1 MPILYACA
9 INMAYSSCGKHK
21 TTIYCVL
28 ASKEDT
34 MIKVIKKDG
43 TREDYNVEK
52 VIAAISKSASRA
64 LITFNEEDLDRIR
77 NFVNGEVKSLG
88 LKEIPIPT
96 MHNIVEKALE
106 SVDERVAKSYK
117 DYRNYRQDFVKMLD
131 TVYQKVQSIDF
142 IGDRSNANTDS
153 TLVSTKR
160 CLGWNELNGEFYKKF
175 FLMPEERQAMKE
187 GYIYIHDRSARLDTY
202 NCCLFDVAAVLSGGF
217 ELGNIKYTEPTTLAI
232 TFNVLGDV
240 IMAAASQQYGGFTL
254 PEVDKVLAPYA
265 QKSYVKFCDEYKK
278 IVKDFGSTLSEK
290 ELEEK
295 TKEYAYNKVK
305 RDFEQGFQAL
315 EYKLNTVGSSRGD
328 YPFVTFTFGLGG
340 GDFEKMAT
348 KAMLKVRAGG
358 QGAPGFKKAVLF
370 PKLVFLYDENVHGKG
385 KELEDLFDAAVE
397 CSSKAQYPDYLS
409 MSGEGYIAS
418 MYKKYGKV
426 ISPMGCRAFLSPY
439 WERGGQH
446 PADDKDVPVFVGR
459 FNGGAITLNLPMIFM
474 KAKTEGKDFYEVYHH
489 YLEMIRHLHQRTK
502 DFLSK
507 LKAAKSPLAFMEGG
521 LYKGHLKAT
530 DPIAP
535 LLDYVTFSFGYT
547 ALNELQRLYNGKSIV
562 EDGQFAL
569 EVMQYLNDYIAKI
582 KEEDHILY
590 AIYGTPAES
599 LISLQVK
606 QFRDMYGVIEGVS
619 DKEYFTNSF
628 HCHVGEHITPIQK
641 QDLEKRFWELSNGG
655 KITYTKYPIDYNIEA
670 LKAIIRRGMAMG
682 FYQGV
687 NMDKCYCEHCGYEQ
701 LDMVKCPKCGSEDIT
716 EVNRVCGYLGYSKVK
731 GRSFMNDGKL
741 AEIRD
746 RVSM

>member
-1 MPILYACA
+1 
-9 INMAYSSCGKHK
+9 
-21 TTIYCVL
+21 
-28 ASKEDT
+28 

-43 TREDYNVEK
+43 TREEYNVEK

-64 LITFNEEDLDRIR
+64 LITFNEEELQKIR
-77 NFVNGEVKSLG
+77 DFVNGEVKALG
-88 LKEIPIPT
+88 IKEIPIPT

-106 SVDERVAKSYK
+106 SVDDRVAKSYK

-131 TVYQKVQSIDF
+131 NVYQKVQSIDF

-202 NCCLFDVAAVLSGGF
+202 NCCLFDMATVLDGGF

-232 TFNVLGDV
+232 CFNVLGDV
-240 IMAAASQQYGGFTL
+240 IMAAASQQYGGFTI
-254 PEVDKVLAPYA
+254 PEIDKTLAKYA
-265 QKSYVKFCDEYKK
+265 EKSCRKYRDEYAK
-278 IVKDFGSTLSEK
+278 IVDDFGSTLSKK

-295 TKEYAYNKVK
+295 TNEYALNKVK

-328 YPFVTFTFGLGG
+328 YPFVTFTFGLGDG
-340 GDFEKMAT
+340 VFEKMAT

-370 PKLVFLYDENVHGKG
+370 PKLVFLYDENVHGAG
-385 KELEDLFDAAVE
+385 KKLEDLFDAAVE
-397 CSSKAQYPDYLS
+397 CSRHAQYPDYLS
-409 MSGEGYIAS
+409 LSGEGYIAD
-418 MYKKYGKV
+418 MYKQYGTP

-439 WERGGQH
+439 WEKGGQKKCGD
-446 PADDKDVPVFVGR
+446 DDKPVFVGR

-474 KAKTEGKDFYEVYHH
+474 KAKTSGRDFYEVYHE
-489 YLEMIRHLHQRTK
+489 YLEMIRHLHRRTK
-502 DFLSK
+502 DFLAK
-507 LKAAKSPLAFMEGG
+507 LKASKSPLAFMEGG
-521 LYKGHLKAT
+521 LYKGKLKAT
-530 DPIAP
+530 DSIAP

-547 ALNELQRLYNGKSIV
+547 ALNELQKLYNGKSIV
-562 EDGQFAL
+562 EDGKFAL

-582 KEEDHILY
+582 KEEDKILY

-599 LISLQVK
+599 LIPLQVK
-606 QFRDMYGVIEGVS
+606 QFRAAYGIIEGVS

-628 HCHVGEHITPIQK
+628 HCHVGEKISAIEK
-641 QDLEKRFWELSNGG
+641 QDAEKRFWELSNGG

-670 LKAIIRRGMAMG
+670 LKSIIRRGMAMG

-701 LDMVKCPKCGSEDIT
+701 LSMNKCPKCGSEDIT

-741 AEIRD
+741 AEIKD

>member
-1 MPILYACA
+1 
-9 INMAYSSCGKHK
+9 
-21 TTIYCVL
+21 
-28 ASKEDT
+28 

-64 LITFNEEDLDRIR
+64 LITFNEEELQKIR
-77 NFVNGEVKSLG
+77 DFVNSEVKALG
-88 LKEIPIPT
+88 IKEIPIPT

-106 SVDERVAKSYK
+106 SVDDRVAKSYK

-131 TVYQKVQSIDF
+131 NVYQKVQSIDF

-202 NCCLFDVAAVLSGGF
+202 NCCLFDMATVLDGGF

-232 TFNVLGDV
+232 CFNVLGDV
-240 IMAAASQQYGGFTL
+240 IMAAASQQYGGFTI
-254 PEVDKVLAPYA
+254 PEIDKTLSKYA
-265 QKSYVKFCDEYKK
+265 EKSYKKYREEYAK
-278 IVKDFGSTLSEK
+278 IVEDFGTTLSKK
-290 ELEEK
+290 ELEGK
-295 TKEYAYNKVK
+295 TKEYAQNKVK

-340 GDFEKMAT
+340 GEFEKMAT

-370 PKLVFLYDENVHGKG
+370 PKLVFLYDENVHGAG
-385 KELEDLFDAAVE
+385 KKLEDLFDAAVE
-397 CSSKAQYPDYLS
+397 CSRHAQYPDYLS
-409 MSGEGYIAS
+409 LSGEGYIAD
-418 MYKKYGKV
+418 MYKQYGTP

-439 WERGGQH
+439 WEKGGQKKCGD
-446 PADDKDVPVFVGR
+446 DDKPVFVGR

-474 KAKTEGKDFYEVYHH
+474 KAKTSGRDFYEVYHE
-489 YLEMIRHLHQRTK
+489 YLEMIRHLHRRTK
-502 DFLSK
+502 DFLAK
-507 LKAAKSPLAFMEGG
+507 LKASKSPLAFMEGG
-521 LYKGHLKAT
+521 LYKGKLKAT
-530 DPIAP
+530 DSIAP

-562 EDGQFAL
+562 EDGKFAL
-569 EVMQYLNDYIAKI
+569 EVMQYLNDYVAKI
-582 KEEDHILY
+582 KEEDKILY

-599 LISLQVK
+599 LIPLQVK
-606 QFRDMYGVIEGVS
+606 QFRAVYGIIEGVS

-628 HCHVGEHITPIQK
+628 HCHVGEKISAIEK
-641 QDLEKRFWELSNGG
+641 QDAEKRFWELSNGG
-655 KITYTKYPIDYNIEA
+655 KITYTKYPIDYNVEA
-670 LKAIIRRGMAMG
+670 LKSIIRRGMAMG

-701 LDMVKCPKCGSEDIT
+701 LSMNKCPKCGSEDIT

-741 AEIRD
+741 AEIKD

>member
-1 MPILYACA
+1 MVKVDK
-9 INMAYSSCGKHK
+9 S
-21 TTIYCVL
+21 V
-28 ASKEDT
+28 
-34 MIKVIKKDG
+34 KVIKKDG
-43 TREDYNVEK
+43 TKEAYNVEK
-52 VIAAISKSASRA
+52 VIAAISKSAARA
-64 LITFNEEDLDRIR
+64 LITFNEEELNQIR
-77 NFVNGEVKSLG
+77 SFVNEQINAMG

-96 MHNIVEKALE
+96 MHNVVEKALE
-106 SVDERVAKSYK
+106 KVDERVAKSYR
-117 DYRNYRQDFVKMLD
+117 DYRNYRQDFVKILD
-131 TVYQKVQSIDF
+131 NVYQKVQAIDF

-175 FLMPEERQAMKE
+175 FLMPDERQAMKE

-202 NCCLFDVAAVLSGGF
+202 NCCLFDLGRVLAGGF

-232 TFNVLGDV
+232 TFNVIGDV
-240 IMAAASQQYGGFTL
+240 IMASASQQYGGWTC
-254 PEVDKVLAPYA
+254 PEIDKILAPYA
-265 QKSYVKFCDEYKK
+265 QKSFKKYCEEYHNIVADIEGVESLDEEA
-278 IVKDFGSTLSEK
+278 LQQ
-290 ELEEK
+290 K
-295 TKEYAYNKVK
+295 TEEYAYKKVK

-328 YPFVTFTFGLGG
+328 YPFVTFTFGLGNG
-340 GDFEKMAT
+340 VFEKMAT

-358 QGAPGFKKAVLF
+358 QGAPGFRKAVLF
-370 PKLVFLYDENVHGKG
+370 PKLVFLYDENVHGAG
-385 KELEDLFDAAVE
+385 KELEELFDAAVE
-397 CSSKAQYPDYLS
+397 CSRRAQYPDYLS
-409 MSGEGYIAS
+409 LSGEGYIAD

-439 WERGGQH
+439 WERGGQK
-446 PADDKDVPVFVGR
+446 PADENDVPVFVGR
-459 FNGGAITLNLPMIFM
+459 FNGGAITLNLPMIYM
-474 KAKTEGKDFYEVYHH
+474 KAKTEGKDFYEVYLE
-489 YLEMIRHLHQRTK
+489 YLEMIRHLHRRTR
-502 DFLSK
+502 DFLAK

-521 LYKGHLKAT
+521 LYKGNLKAT
-530 DPIAP
+530 DSIAP

-547 ALNELQRLYNGKSIV
+547 ALNELQKLHNGKSII
-562 EDGQFAL
+562 EDGKFAI
-569 EVMQYLNDYIAKI
+569 EVMEYLNKYISRI

-606 QFRDMYGVIEGVS
+606 QFKEKYGVIEGVS

-628 HCHVGEHITPIQK
+628 HCHVSEHISPIQK
-641 QDLEKRFWELSNGG
+641 QDYEKRFWELSNGG
-655 KITYTKYPIDYNIEA
+655 KITYTKYPIDYNVDA
-670 LKAIIRRGMAMG
+670 LKSIIRRGMAMG

-701 LDMVKCPKCGSEDIT
+701 LNMTTCPKCGSQDIT
-716 EVNRVCGYLGYSKVK
+716 EVNRVCGYLGYSKVN

>member
-1 MPILYACA
+1 M
-9 INMAYSSCGKHK
+9 
-21 TTIYCVL
+21 V
-28 ASKEDT
+28 
-34 MIKVIKKDG
+34 KVIKKDG

-64 LITFNEEDLDRIR
+64 LITFNEEELQKIR
-77 NFVNGEVKSLG
+77 DFVNGEVKALG
-88 LKEIPIPT
+88 IKEIPIPT

-106 SVDERVAKSYK
+106 SVDDRVAKSYK

-131 TVYQKVQSIDF
+131 NVYQKVQSIDF

-202 NCCLFDVAAVLSGGF
+202 NCCLFDMATVLDGGF

-232 TFNVLGDV
+232 CFNVLGDV
-240 IMAAASQQYGGFTL
+240 IMAAASQQYGGFTI
-254 PEVDKVLAPYA
+254 PEIDKTLSKYA
-265 QKSYVKFCDEYKK
+265 EKSYKKYREEYVK
-278 IVKDFGSTLSEK
+278 IVEDFGTTLSKK
-290 ELEEK
+290 ELEAK
-295 TKEYAYNKVK
+295 TKEYALNKVK

-340 GDFEKMAT
+340 GEFEKMAT

-370 PKLVFLYDENVHGKG
+370 PKLVFLYDENVHGAG
-385 KELEDLFDAAVE
+385 KKLEDLFDAAVE
-397 CSSKAQYPDYLS
+397 CSRHAQYPDYLS
-409 MSGEGYIAS
+409 LSGEGYIAD
-418 MYKKYGKV
+418 MYKQYGTP

-439 WERGGQH
+439 WEKGGQKKCGD
-446 PADDKDVPVFVGR
+446 DDKPVFVGR

-474 KAKTEGKDFYEVYHH
+474 KAKTSGRDFYEVYHE
-489 YLEMIRHLHQRTK
+489 YLEMIRHLHRRTK
-502 DFLSK
+502 DFLAK
-507 LKAAKSPLAFMEGG
+507 LKASKSPLAFMEGG
-521 LYKGHLKAT
+521 LYKGKLKAT
-530 DPIAP
+530 DSIAP

-562 EDGQFAL
+562 EDGKFAL
-569 EVMQYLNDYIAKI
+569 EVMQYLNDYVAKI
-582 KEEDHILY
+582 KEEDKILY

-599 LISLQVK
+599 LIPLQVK
-606 QFRDMYGVIEGVS
+606 QFRAVYGVIEGVS

-628 HCHVGEHITPIQK
+628 HCHVGEKISAIEK
-641 QDLEKRFWELSNGG
+641 QDAEKRFWELSNGG
-655 KITYTKYPIDYNIEA
+655 KITYTKYPIDYNVEA
-670 LKAIIRRGMAMG
+670 LKSIIRRGMAMG

-701 LDMVKCPKCGSEDIT
+701 LSMNKCPKCGSEDIT

-741 AEIRD
+741 AEIKD

>member
-1 MPILYACA
+1 
-9 INMAYSSCGKHK
+9 
-21 TTIYCVL
+21 
-28 ASKEDT
+28 

-43 TREDYNVEK
+43 TREDYDVEK

-64 LITFNEEDLDRIR
+64 LISFNDKELDTIR
-77 NFVNGEVKSLG
+77 AFVNKEVKNLG
-88 LKEIPIPT
+88 IKEIPIPT

-106 SVDERVAKSYK
+106 SVDDRVAKSYK

-131 TVYQKVQSIDF
+131 NVYQKVQSIDF

-202 NCCLFDVAAVLSGGF
+202 NCCLFDLATVLDGGF

-232 TFNVLGDV
+232 CFNVIGDV

-254 PEVDKVLAPYA
+254 PEIDKTLSKYA
-265 QKSYVKFCDEYKK
+265 EKSYKKYCDEYSK
-278 IVKDFGSTLSEK
+278 IISDLGVTLSKK
-290 ELEEK
+290 EIEEK
-295 TKEYAYNKVK
+295 TQEYAYNKVK

-328 YPFVTFTFGLGG
+328 YPFVTFTFGIGG
-340 GDFEKMAT
+340 GVFEKMAT

-370 PKLVFLYDENVHGKG
+370 PKLVFLYDENLHGKG

-397 CSSKAQYPDYLS
+397 CSRKAQYPDYLS
-409 MSGEGYIAS
+409 LSGEGYIAD
-418 MYKKYGKV
+418 MYKQYGRV

-439 WERGGQH
+439 WEKGGQKKCGE
-446 PADDKDVPVFVGR
+446 DDKPVFVGR
-459 FNGGAITLNLPMIFM
+459 FNGGAISLNLPMIFM
-474 KAKTEGKDFYEVYHH
+474 KAKTTGRDFFEVYHE
-489 YLEMIRHLHQRTK
+489 YLEMIRHLHKRTK

-507 LKAAKSPLAFMEGG
+507 LKASKSPLAFMEGG
-521 LYKGHLKAT
+521 LYKGKLKANES
-530 DPIAP
+530 IAP

-547 ALNELQRLYNGKSIV
+547 ALNEVQKLYNGKSIV
-562 EDGQFAL
+562 EDGKFAIK
-569 EVMQYLNDYIAKI
+569 VMQYLNEYVAKI
-582 KEEDHILY
+582 KEEDKILY

-599 LISLQVK
+599 LIPLQVK
-606 QFRDMYGVIEGVS
+606 QFRDAYGVIEGVS
-619 DKEYFTNSF
+619 DRDYFTNSF
-628 HCHVGEHITPIQK
+628 HCHVSEKISPIQK
-641 QDLEKRFWELSNGG
+641 QDAEKRFWELSNGG
-655 KITYTKYPIDYNIEA
+655 KITYTKYPIDYNVEA
-670 LKAIIRRGMAMG
+670 LKAVIRRGMAMG

-687 NMDKCYCEHCGYEQ
+687 NMDKCYCEDCGYEQ
-701 LDMVKCPKCGSEDIT
+701 LDMTKCPKCGSENIT

-741 AEIRD
+741 AEIKD

>member
-1 MPILYACA
+1 
-9 INMAYSSCGKHK
+9 
-21 TTIYCVL
+21 
-28 ASKEDT
+28 

-43 TREDYNVEK
+43 TREEYNVEK

-64 LITFNEEDLDRIR
+64 LISFNEDELDKIR
-77 NFVNGEVKSLG
+77 EFVNTEVKRLG
-88 LKEIPIPT
+88 IKEIPIPT

-106 SVDERVAKSYK
+106 SVDDRVAKSYK

-131 TVYQKVQSIDF
+131 NVYQKVQSIDF

-202 NCCLFDVAAVLSGGF
+202 NCCLFDLATVLDGGF

-232 TFNVLGDV
+232 CFNVIGDV

-254 PEVDKVLAPYA
+254 PEIDKTLSKYA
-265 QKSYVKFCDEYKK
+265 EKSYKKYCDEYSK
-278 IVKDFGSTLSEK
+278 IVKDFGTTLSNK

-328 YPFVTFTFGLGG
+328 YPFVAFTFGLGG

-370 PKLVFLYDENVHGKG
+370 PKLIFLYDENVHGKG
-385 KELEDLFDAAVE
+385 KCLEDLFDAAVE
-397 CSSKAQYPDYLS
+397 CSRHAQYPDYLS
-409 MSGEGYIAS
+409 LSGEGYIAD
-418 MYKKYGKV
+418 MYKTYGRV

-439 WERGGQH
+439 WEKGGQKKCGD
-446 PADDKDVPVFVGR
+446 DDKPVFVGR

-474 KAKTEGKDFYEVYHH
+474 KAKTENKDFFEVYHE
-489 YLEMIRHLHQRTK
+489 YLEMIRHLHRRTK
-502 DFLSK
+502 DFLAK
-507 LKAAKSPLAFMEGG
+507 LKASKSPLAFMEGG
-521 LYKGHLKAT
+521 LYKGKLKAN
-530 DPIAP
+530 DSIAP

-547 ALNELQRLYNGKSIV
+547 ALNEVQKLYNGKSIV
-562 EDGQFAL
+562 EDGEFAL
-569 EVMQYLNDYIAKI
+569 QVMQYLNDYVAKI
-582 KEEDHILY
+582 KEEDKILY
-590 AIYGTPAES
+590 AIYGTPGES
-599 LISLQVK
+599 LIPLQVK
-606 QFRDMYGVIEGVS
+606 QFRAVYGIIEGVS
-619 DKEYFTNSF
+619 DKDYFTNSF
-628 HCHVGEHITPIQK
+628 HCHVSEKITPIQK
-641 QDLEKRFWELSNGG
+641 QDAEKRFWELSNGG
-655 KITYTKYPIDYNIEA
+655 KITYTKYPIDYNVEA
-670 LKAIIRRGMAMG
+670 LKAVIRRGMAMG

-687 NMDKCYCEHCGYEQ
+687 NMDKCYCEDCGYEQ
-701 LDMVKCPKCGSEDIT
+701 LDMTKCPKCGSENIT

-741 AEIRD
+741 AEVKD

>member
-1 MPILYACA
+1 MVKVDK
-9 INMAYSSCGKHK
+9 S
-21 TTIYCVL
+21 V
-28 ASKEDT
+28 
-34 MIKVIKKDG
+34 KVIKKDG
-43 TREDYNVEK
+43 TKEPYNVEK
-52 VIAAISKSASRA
+52 VIAAISKSAARA
-64 LITFNEEDLDRIR
+64 LITFNEDELNQIR
-77 NFVNGEVKSLG
+77 HFVDEQVVSLG
-88 LKEIPIPT
+88 IKEIPIPT
-96 MHNIVEKALE
+96 MHNIVEKSLE
-106 SVDERVAKSYK
+106 RVNETVAKSYR

-131 TVYQKVQSIDF
+131 NVYQKVQAIDF

-175 FLMPEERQAMKE
+175 FLMPDERQAMKE

-202 NCCLFDVAAVLSGGF
+202 NCCLFDISNVLTGGF

-232 TFNVLGDV
+232 CFNVIGDV

-254 PEVDKVLAPYA
+254 PEMDKVLAPYA
-265 QKSYVKFCDEYKK
+265 QKSFVKYCDEYRN
-278 IVKDFGSTLSEK
+278 IVGDIDGANFDDKTLQQKSE
-290 ELEEK
+290 
-295 TKEYAYNKVK
+295 EYAYKKVK

-328 YPFVTFTFGLGG
+328 YPFVTFTFGLGSG
-340 GDFEKMAT
+340 VFEKMAT

-358 QGAPGFKKAVLF
+358 QGAPGFRKAVLF
-370 PKLVFLYDENVHGKG
+370 PKLVFLYDENVHGEG

-397 CSSKAQYPDYLS
+397 CSRRAQYPDYLS
-409 MSGEGYIAS
+409 LSGDGYIAS

-439 WERGGQH
+439 WERGGQK
-446 PADDKDVPVFVGR
+446 PADENDVPVFVGR
-459 FNGGAITLNLPMIFM
+459 WNGGAITLNLPMIYM
-474 KAKTEGKDFYEVYHH
+474 KAKTENKDFYEVYLH
-489 YLEMIRHLHQRTK
+489 YLEMIRHLHMRTR
-502 DFLSK
+502 DFLAK
-507 LKAAKSPLAFMEGG
+507 LKAGKSPLAFMEGG
-521 LYKGHLKAT
+521 LYKGNLKAT

-569 EVMQYLNDYIAKI
+569 EVMKYLNDYIARI

-599 LISLQVK
+599 LISLQVQ
-606 QFRDMYGVIEGVS
+606 QFKDKYGIIEGVS

-628 HCHVGEHITPIQK
+628 HCHVSEHISPIQK
-641 QDLEKRFWELSNGG
+641 QDYENRFWELSNGG
-655 KITYTKYPIDYNIEA
+655 KITYTKYPIDYNTKA
-670 LKAIIRRGMAMG
+670 LKDIIRRGMAKG

-701 LDMVKCPKCGSEDIT
+701 LNMTKCPKCGSEDIT

>member
-1 MPILYACA
+1 MSQCMKGY
-9 INMAYSSCGKHK
+9 
-21 TTIYCVL
+21 
-28 ASKEDT
+28 
-34 MIKVIKKDG
+34 KVIKKDG
-43 TREDYNVEK
+43 TKENYNVEK
-52 VIAAISKSASRA
+52 VISAINKSAARA
-64 LITFNEEDLDRIR
+64 LVTFTDMELDSIRDYVNEQVI
-77 NFVNGEVKSLG
+77 NQGI
-88 LKEIPIPT
+88 KEIPIAT
-96 MHNIVEKALE
+96 MHFIVESAL
-106 SVDERVAKSYK
+106 DRVNQKVAASYRN
-117 DYRNYRQDFVKMLD
+117 YRNYRQDFVKMLD
-131 TVYQKVQSIDF
+131 NVYQKVQAIDF

-175 FLMPEERQAMKE
+175 FLNTEERQAMKE

-202 NCCLFDVAAVLSGGF
+202 NCCLFDLQSVLDGGF

-232 TFNVLGDV
+232 AFNVIGDV
-240 IMAAASQQYGGFTL
+240 IMASASQQYGGWTAPEIDKTL
-254 PEVDKVLAPYA
+254 VKYA
-265 QKSYVKFCDEYKK
+265 EKSYKKYIEEYKN
-278 IVKDFGSTLSEK
+278 IVSNIGGLNVSAE
-290 ELEEK
+290 ELANRTE
-295 TKEYAYNKVK
+295 EYALNKVR

-328 YPFVTFTFGLGG
+328 YPFVTFTFGLG
-340 GDFEKMAT
+340 DSVFAKMAT
-348 KAMLKVRAGG
+348 KALLKVRAGG

-397 CSSKAQYPDYLS
+397 CSRHAQYPDYLS

-439 WERGGQH
+439 YERGGQK
-446 PADDKDVPVFVGR
+446 PADENDVPVFVGR
-459 FNGGAITLNLPMIFM
+459 WNGGAITLNLPMIYM
-474 KAKTEGKDFYEVYHH
+474 KAKEENRDFYEVYLF
-489 YLEMIRHLHQRTK
+489 YLEMVRHLHQRTRT
-502 DFLSK
+502 FLSK
-507 LKAAKSPLAFMEGG
+507 IKASKSPLAFMEGG
-521 LYKGHLKAT
+521 LYKGHLKANDT
-530 DPIAP
+530 IEP
-535 LLDYVTFSFGYT
+535 LLDYVTFSYGYT
-547 ALNELQRLYNGKSIV
+547 ALNELQRLYNGKSIL

-569 EVMQYLNDYIAKI
+569 EVMQYLNDYINRI
-582 KEEDHILY
+582 KVEDKTLY

-599 LISLQVK
+599 LISLQVQ
-606 QFRDMYGVIEGVS
+606 QFRAKYGIIEGVS

-628 HCHVGEHITPIQK
+628 HCHVGEHISPIQK
-641 QDLEKRFWELSNGG
+641 QDSEARFWELSNGG
-655 KITYTKYPIDYNIEA
+655 KITYTKYPIDYNTEA
-670 LKAIIRRGMAMG
+670 LKTIIRRGMEKG

-701 LDMVKCPKCGSEDIT
+701 LNMTECPKCGSDDIT

-731 GRSFMNDGKL
+731 GRSFINDGKL

>member
-1 MPILYACA
+1 MEEI
-9 INMAYSSCGKHK
+9 
-21 TTIYCVL
+21 
-28 ASKEDT
+28 

-64 LITFNEEDLDRIR
+64 LITFNEEELNKIR
-77 NFVNGEVKSLG
+77 SFVNKQVKDLG

-131 TVYQKVQSIDF
+131 NVYQKVQSIDF

-202 NCCLFDVAAVLSGGF
+202 NCCLFDLATVLDGGF

-232 TFNVLGDV
+232 AFNVIGDV

-254 PEVDKVLAPYA
+254 PEIDKTLNKYA
-265 QKSYVKFCDEYKK
+265 EKSYKKYCEEYSK
-278 IVKDFGSTLSEK
+278 IVEDFGSTLPKK
-290 ELEEK
+290 ELAEK
-295 TKEYAYNKVK
+295 TKEYAYNKVR

-328 YPFVTFTFGLGG
+328 YPFVAFTFGLGDS
-340 GDFEKMAT
+340 DFEKMAT

-370 PKLVFLYDENVHGKG
+370 PKLIFLYDENVHGAG
-385 KELEDLFDAAVE
+385 KKLEDLFDAAVA

-409 MSGEGYIAS
+409 LSGEGYIAS
-418 MYKKYGKV
+418 MYKEYGRV

-439 WERGGQH
+439 WEKGGQKKCGD
-446 PADDKDVPVFVGR
+446 DDKPVFVGR
-459 FNGGAITLNLPMIFM
+459 FNAGAITINLPMIFM
-474 KAKTEGKDFYEVYHH
+474 KAKTEGRDFYEVYLE
-489 YLEMIRHLHQRTK
+489 YLEMIRHLHKRTK
-502 DFLSK
+502 DFLGK
-507 LKAAKSPLAFMEGG
+507 LKASKSPLAFMEGG
-521 LYKGHLKAT
+521 LYKGHLKPN
-530 DPIAP
+530 DSIAP

-547 ALNELQRLYNGKSIV
+547 ALNELQKLYNGKSIV
-562 EDGQFAL
+562 EDGKFAL
-569 EVMQYLNDYIAKI
+569 EVMQYLNDYVARI
-582 KEEDHILY
+582 KEEDKILY
-590 AIYGTPAES
+590 AIYGTPGES
-599 LISLQVK
+599 LIPLQVK
-606 QFRDMYGVIEGVS
+606 QFRAVYGIIEGVS
-619 DKEYFTNSF
+619 DKDYFTNSF
-628 HCHVGEHITPIQK
+628 HCHVGEKLSPIEK
-641 QDLEKRFWELSNGG
+641 QDAEKRFWELSNGG
-655 KITYTKYPIDYNIEA
+655 KITYTKYPIDYNLDA
-670 LKAIIRRGMAMG
+670 LKAVIRRGMALG

-687 NMDKCYCEHCGYEQ
+687 NMDKCYCEDCGYEQ
-701 LDMVKCPKCGSEDIT
+701 LDMTKCPKCGSENIT

-741 AEIRD
+741 AEIKD

>member
-1 MPILYACA
+1 MC
-9 INMAYSSCGKHK
+9 CDF
-21 TTIYCVL
+21 
-28 ASKEDT
+28 KEET

-64 LITFNEEDLDRIR
+64 LITFNEEELQKIR
-77 NFVNGEVKSLG
+77 DFVNNEVKALG
-88 LKEIPIPT
+88 IKEIPIPT

-131 TVYQKVQSIDF
+131 NVYQKVQSIDF

-202 NCCLFDVAAVLSGGF
+202 NCCLFDMATVLDGGF

-232 TFNVLGDV
+232 CFNVLGDV
-240 IMAAASQQYGGFTL
+240 IMAAASQQYGGFTI
-254 PEVDKVLAPYA
+254 PEIDKTLSKYA
-265 QKSYVKFCDEYKK
+265 EKSYKKYREEYAK
-278 IVKDFGSTLSEK
+278 IVEDFGTTLSKK
-290 ELEEK
+290 ELEGK
-295 TKEYAYNKVK
+295 TKEYALNKVK

-340 GDFEKMAT
+340 GEFEKMAT

-370 PKLVFLYDENVHGKG
+370 PKLVFLYDENVHGAG
-385 KELEDLFDAAVE
+385 KKLEDLFDAAVE
-397 CSSKAQYPDYLS
+397 CSRHAQYPDYLS
-409 MSGEGYIAS
+409 LSGEGYIAD
-418 MYKKYGKV
+418 MYKQYGTP

-439 WERGGQH
+439 WEKGGQKKCGD
-446 PADDKDVPVFVGR
+446 DDKPVFVGR

-474 KAKTEGKDFYEVYHH
+474 KAKTSGRDFYEVYHE
-489 YLEMIRHLHQRTK
+489 YLEMIRHLHRRTK
-502 DFLSK
+502 DFLAK
-507 LKAAKSPLAFMEGG
+507 LKASKSPLAFMEGG
-521 LYKGHLKAT
+521 LYKGKLKAT
-530 DPIAP
+530 DSIAP

-562 EDGQFAL
+562 EDGKFAL
-569 EVMQYLNDYIAKI
+569 EVMQYLNDYVAKI
-582 KEEDHILY
+582 KEEDKILY

-599 LISLQVK
+599 LIPLQVK
-606 QFRDMYGVIEGVS
+606 QFRAVYGIIEGVS

-628 HCHVGEHITPIQK
+628 HCHVGEKISAIEK
-641 QDLEKRFWELSNGG
+641 QDAEKRFWELSNGG
-655 KITYTKYPIDYNIEA
+655 KITYTKYPIDYNVEA
-670 LKAIIRRGMAMG
+670 LKSIIRRGMAMG

-701 LDMVKCPKCGSEDIT
+701 LSMNKCPKCGSEDIT

-741 AEIRD
+741 AEIKD